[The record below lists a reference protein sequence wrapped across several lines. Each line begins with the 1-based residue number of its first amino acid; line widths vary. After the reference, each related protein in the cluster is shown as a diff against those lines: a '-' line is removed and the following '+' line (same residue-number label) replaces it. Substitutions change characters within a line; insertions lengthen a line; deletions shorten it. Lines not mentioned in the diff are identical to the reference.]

1 MKLRIREVT
10 VGPVAIVAAVIAVGA
25 LAGGLSVALGGPA
38 TTGVA
43 SHVGGGP
50 GTLPA
55 TPPSTGA
62 STGGRKTTTSLA
74 PTAPAS
80 TTPKPTATTTTVPFG
95 TSGAQGTQ
103 YIKVA
108 SADAAAYAADAWCSP
123 LESASG
129 HSLAA
134 LETSVASGVNRLSS
148 ISTPAM
154 VNALSPSLGQIAP
167 SPLARPTATSD
178 LATATALVPVSAN
191 PSSVTLRTEYCYSAI
206 APLTSAEMTAQ
217 GGVASLVFEAAYGLG
232 PRAGVGHMSWW
243 HVWWSTSVVF
253 GPCGQSICMT
263 GWKLPG
269 ASVSYWAS
277 PQRSTAPRYVVPAL
291 DGAWDLS
298 YPPG

>member
-80 TTPKPTATTTTVPFG
+80 TTPKPTAATTTVPSG
-95 TSGAQGTQ
+95 ASGAQGTQ

-167 SPLARPTATSD
+167 SPLARPTATVD
-178 LATATALVPVSAN
+178 LATATAIVPVSAN
-191 PSSVTLRTEYCYSAI
+191 PVAVTLHTAYCFA
-206 APLTSAEMTAQ
+206 AVQPLTGYQVTARGGSA
-217 GGVASLVFEAAYGLG
+217 VVDFEAAYTLDNG
-232 PRAGVGHMSWW
+232 GHVSWR
-243 HVWWSTSVVF
+243 HLWWQTAIGF
-253 GPCGQSICMT
+253 GPCGQNVCLAS
-263 GWKLPG
+263 WKAPG
-269 ASVSYWAS
+269 ASVLYWVTQA
-277 PQRSTAPRYVVPAL
+277 PSTAPKYVVPGL
-291 DGAWDLS
+291 DGAWQLS
-298 YPPG
+298 YPPS